1 MENPLYV
8 SLDNK
13 EKLLEFQA
21 LVLKW
26 QKKINLIS
34 KSSEND
40 IWHRHILDSVQ
51 LQKHLSKEDIIYD
64 LGTGGG
70 FPGIVLSIL
79 GYKITMVE
87 SDQRKAVFL
96 REVVRLLDLDATV
109 LIERAEEINPETFPE
124 NAIITARAFA
134 PLDRIL
140 KWLKPLFEKNPKL
153 ILLKGRSANDEIY
166 KAKKK
171 FSFEYTAHKSTTNQE
186 AKILI
191 INSLNKNGE

>member
-34 KSSEND
+34 KSSEEN
-40 IWHRHILDSVQ
+40 IWERHILDSVQ
-51 LQKHLSKEDIIYD
+51 LQKYLSKENIIYD
-64 LGTGGG
+64 LGSGGG

-96 REVVRLLDLDATV
+96 QEIVRLLDLNATV
-109 LIERAEEINPETFPE
+109 LIERAEKLNPETFPE

-134 PLDRIL
+134 PLDRML
-140 KWLKPLFEKNPKL
+140 KWLKPLFDKNPTL

-171 FSFEYTAHKSTTNQE
+171 FNFEYTAHKSATNPE

-191 INSLNKNGE
+191 IKMK